1 MSLQLINSIAILQ
14 EKKLMFI
21 TKCRCR
27 GMSDT
32 DIVKAVKRE
41 LGIDYSKK
49 KLKEDFEELI
59 SEWRER
65 RAVNINLLQ
74 MEEYMK
80 RQEVINEGWEEWNK
94 SKGLKIDREIRK
106 TLDADGNVIQSTEII
121 KEKYGEGNPRFLQI
135 ISDQYTEQAKILD
148 VYRKLDT
155 MKENDFEVEVK
166 EVEVVEI
173 VEKLRPKVQALNQAD
188 IEKMEQEEEEILIE
202 RSFELR
208 KKIEQ
213 ENLQEDNE

>member
-14 EKKLMFI
+14 EERLMLI
-21 TKCRCR
+21 TKCRRR

-32 DIVKAVKRE
+32 DIIKTVKQE

-49 KLKEDFEELI
+49 KLKDDFDELI

-65 RAVNINLLQ
+65 RAVNIDLLQ

-80 RQEVINEGWEEWNK
+80 RQEVINESWEEWNK
-94 SKGLKIDREIRK
+94 SKGLKINREVRK
-106 TLDADGNVIQSTEII
+106 TLDADGNVVQSIETI
-121 KEKYGEGNPRFLQI
+121 KEKSSEGNPKFLQI
-135 ISDQYTEQAKILD
+135 IADQYTEQAKILD

-166 EVEVVEI
+166 EAEVVEI
-173 VEKLRPKVQALNQAD
+173 VEKLRPKVQSLNQAD
-188 IEKMEQEEEEILIE
+188 IEKIEQKEEETLIE

-208 KKIEQ
+208 KKIEK
-213 ENLQEDNE
+213 EDL